1 MKKHIIF
8 ILFFMMDIS
17 FSQNIINEVK
27 HHYANN
33 DGVKIHYVTLG
44 EGSLIVMM
52 HGFPDYWYTWR
63 NQMTELSRQYKV
75 AAVDL
80 RGYNKSDKPKGVENY
95 TMSHLIGDVVSVIK
109 DAGYSKAIII
119 GHDWGGAIAW
129 QVAMNVPQVVEK
141 LIVLSTPH
149 PRGLFREISNNKQ
162 QQENSKYA
170 KDYQEEE
177 SHTELTPEALMK
189 WVKDESAKPYYLEAF
204 KNSDIEAMM
213 NYYKASFPKQPK
225 TKTDET
231 EKTVTQNKN
240 QIKMV
245 ECPTLAIFGKNDQAL
260 LPAGWNGTWDWID
273 NSITIVSVPDAGHFV
288 QQDASDFVTKVITS
302 WLKIK

>member
-63 NQMTELSRQYKV
+63 NQMTELSKQYKV

-225 TKTDET
+225 TKTDEN

>member
-63 NQMTELSRQYKV
+63 NQMTELSKQYKV